1 MQENI
6 YLPGSSERKRA
17 IMTYLLVGLL
27 FFSGKEELTVFEYY
41 HYKQSIGWY
50 TLTIFSLVLWILVFW
65 IPVLRWIPFILVLFN
80 LIVLFIFIFKAW
92 KWEYI
97 ANVMEEE
104 KRKTFYA
111 DLWGRVLW
119 IFEVNKRVYWD
130 ISLDNWSQID
140 NLNKKS
146 DGQGNTDTN
155 QSN

>member
-1 MQENI
+1 
-6 YLPGSSERKRA
+6 
-17 IMTYLLVGLL
+17 
-27 FFSGKEELTVFEYY
+27 
-41 HYKQSIGWY
+41 
-50 TLTIFSLVLWILVFW
+50 
-65 IPVLRWIPFILVLFN
+65 VLFN

-140 NLNKKS
+140 NLNKRS

>member
-17 IMTYLLVGLL
+17 IMAYLLVGLL

-92 KWEYI
+92 K
-97 ANVMEEE
+97 
-104 KRKTFYA
+104 
-111 DLWGRVLW
+111 
-119 IFEVNKRVYWD
+119 
-130 ISLDNWSQID
+130 
-140 NLNKKS
+140 
-146 DGQGNTDTN
+146 
-155 QSN
+155 

>member
-1 MQENI
+1 
-6 YLPGSSERKRA
+6 
-17 IMTYLLVGLL
+17 
-27 FFSGKEELTVFEYY
+27 
-41 HYKQSIGWY
+41 
-50 TLTIFSLVLWILVFW
+50 
-65 IPVLRWIPFILVLFN
+65 
-80 LIVLFIFIFKAW
+80 
-92 KWEYI
+92 
-97 ANVMEEE
+97 MEEE